1 MCPTN
6 YYSLTK
12 YDPTKETAI
21 IMQKYEYFEPIYI
34 VIDQSKKNKMS
45 IVTTKLYIPNL
56 MTKIPNMKKLANT
69 IQEIYS
75 TMCKPLSSLPKAYKY
90 KEIKFKRNIT
100 LERSVEILTKYEF
113 TIQSLVVNYDDKVI
127 GLNIEKRE
135 QSGFIPCF
143 PSGIISSYELVD
155 IENEGQ
161 QKNFEETI
169 QFLKMVTD
177 ETKGEI
183 LCKPIVKILEDK
195 LIVGLLTET
204 NQFIPLIEPEQDT
217 DQSIKYSVDDE
228 NFIQVDKITQ
238 TSKKIDKTRE
248 EFVKKIKLETE
259 LYNAFRNKLRTMLN
273 NFINK
278 NVRDEIEMVA
288 NSVQMV
294 YFLQLERLIML
305 IKKLLYNDVN
315 FIPVSSE
322 NIKHIENNLKSGDV
336 LLVPKTNLLSN
347 LDNETIYFSKIAD
360 ELIRYNR
367 IKQFMFKPKMFL
379 SFTDLKYDLNMD
391 EIILLQSLMT
401 NEYFDDLVPAVTS
414 KYISFNTYD
423 TTEPSITQKYDNEY
437 MIPVEKDTPT
447 PTVAKEA
454 PTPTVAKEG
463 PRVEKVDDYIKRMPV
478 EKRPFKIYN
487 NCPVAIKEIFS
498 KLKMKFRGGY
508 KDLNF
513 SFNTPNCTFDVA
525 LTMINNIISTPI
537 DIIGVKQQLIQKYQE
552 LFSSYPREIV
562 NMFDYYGYMT
572 ESKELATGRLS
583 IENMIMSENYYI
595 TNFDL
600 MMISSMYD
608 IPLTLIAPRV
618 YRENNNEYLSMNVK
632 TGYTFI
638 IRTSGV
644 NKYKPG
650 LPKFKM
656 IINKSGDGMLDI
668 INLPEQKIRDEIN
681 SQTNNIVDL
690 LKTYNTMIS
699 DEPIGDENEAED
711 LPVRQDKQEEEALA
725 IAIAIPLKEDKQPTK
740 LKIKTK
746 KLKLVDN
753 E

>member
-1 MCPTN
+1 M
-6 YYSLTK
+6 
-12 YDPTKETAI
+12 
-21 IMQKYEYFEPIYI
+21 
-34 VIDQSKKNKMS
+34 
-45 IVTTKLYIPNL
+45 
-56 MTKIPNMKKLANT
+56 
-69 IQEIYS
+69 
-75 TMCKPLSSLPKAYKY
+75 
-90 KEIKFKRNIT
+90 
-100 LERSVEILTKYEF
+100 
-113 TIQSLVVNYDDKVI
+113 
-127 GLNIEKRE
+127 
-135 QSGFIPCF
+135 
-143 PSGIISSYELVD
+143 
-155 IENEGQ
+155 
-161 QKNFEETI
+161 
-169 QFLKMVTD
+169 
-177 ETKGEI
+177 
-183 LCKPIVKILEDK
+183 
-195 LIVGLLTET
+195 
-204 NQFIPLIEPEQDT
+204 
-217 DQSIKYSVDDE
+217 
-228 NFIQVDKITQ
+228 
-238 TSKKIDKTRE
+238 
-248 EFVKKIKLETE
+248 
-259 LYNAFRNKLRTMLN
+259 
-273 NFINK
+273 
-278 NVRDEIEMVA
+278 
-288 NSVQMV
+288 
-294 YFLQLERLIML
+294 
-305 IKKLLYNDVN
+305 
-315 FIPVSSE
+315 
-322 NIKHIENNLKSGDV
+322 KSGDV
-336 LLVPKTNLLSN
+336 LLVPKNNLLSK
-347 LDNETIYFSKIAD
+347 LDNEDIYFSKIAD

-423 TTEPSITQKYDNEY
+423 TTEPNITQKYDNEY
-437 MIPVEKDTPT
+437 LIPIE
-447 PTVAKEA
+447 KEA
-454 PTPTVAKEG
+454 PTPTVAKEA
-463 PRVEKVDDYIKRMPV
+463 PIPTVAKERPTVEIMNEYIKRAPA

-508 KDLNF
+508 KDVNF

-525 LTMINNIISTPI
+525 LTMINNIITTPI

-572 ESKELATGRLS
+572 ESKELAARRLS

-632 TGYTFI
+632 SGYTFI

-690 LKTYNTMIS
+690 LKTYNTMIL
-699 DEPIGDENEAED
+699 DEPIADENDAEE
-711 LPVRQDKQEEEALA
+711 LPVRQDKQEEA

-740 LKIKTK
+740 LKIKAK